1 MPCVRRNRLG
11 LEPTLLA
18 AAAILLQGC
27 AVSHYHLHGS
37 IPARSGTV
45 PDCAYKYSL
54 TRDGLSDPAGS
65 TAKGYV
71 KKDTWRKYPYDLEVT
86 ESVFA
91 EAGCSAVFVMPD
103 QSPDFEILISERVFP
118 EAFQDWLTGL
128 SLGLIPSWKTADGLI
143 TYTFRNHATGKERSY
158 SADGFSA
165 VHLFFA
171 PLTLLQFGLDMGG
184 VYRQEAATYRRALAY
199 FLRDP
204 P

>member
-1 MPCVRRNRLG
+1 MPYGRRNRPCRELA
-11 LEPTLLA
+11 LLA
-18 AAAILLQGC
+18 PAVILLQGC
-27 AVSHYHLHGS
+27 AVSHYHLHNR
-37 IPARSGTV
+37 IPVRSETV
-45 PDCAYKYSL
+45 PDCAYRYSL
-54 TRDGLSDPAGS
+54 TRDGLSDPGGA

-91 EAGCSAVFVMPD
+91 EAGCAAEFVRPD

-118 EAFQDWLTGL
+118 EAIQDWLTGL
-128 SLGLIPSWKTADGLI
+128 SLGFIPSWKTADGLI
-143 TYTFRNHATGKERSY
+143 TYTFRNHATRKERTF

-171 PLTLLQFGLDMGG
+171 PFSLLQFGFDMSG
-184 VYRQEAATYRRALAY
+184 VYRQEASTYKRALAY